1 MLKEIMISIPN
12 TDRDIQD
19 KVSKFMFYGWNLL
32 SVEATG
38 MSIKYTLGWSLLK
51 GEPIYP
57 LQID

>member
-1 MLKEIMISIPN
+1 MISIPN